1 MPADVPNRTAGDG
14 GIESAY
20 NKLRENARSHHPVG
34 GPGINTSHT
43 VHGVMREPELPL
55 PPYDPAQ
62 QEAASVNIQKFTIST
77 VLKDVLKC
85 TDGTYVAKVALLRCS
100 MASRTIDGVVI
111 NYSYDE
117 AVGSPTR
124 YQMRIASSANQANEV
139 QVVVPRWIAGDE
151 IWALKNPTVLFQT
164 LDGTTTVDVS
174 YIQLDETRAWAL
186 AAGTV

>member
-1 MPADVPNRTAGDG
+1 MQWVWDCLANRLRFVNSPTVTFSQTTKGVTA
-14 GIESAY
+14 EA
-20 NKLRENARSHHPVG
+20 KVG
-34 GPGINTSHT
+34 GVASKSTPI
-43 VHGVMREPELPL
+43 ELK
-55 PPYDPAQ
+55 
-62 QEAASVNIQKFTIST
+62 KFTVST